1 MSAFRR
7 EKLKFSVLLCVYNSR
22 PEAVVYTLDSIM
34 SQKTD
39 GLQVVVCDDGSAD
52 PRRQFYT
59 DYFAAHGFKD
69 YTLSFLEKNGGTV
82 RNMIAGLKVSAG
94 KYVKPIGPGDALA
107 DENVLDTVYN
117 AMEAGHSRIAYG
129 PMRVFTLDGTNRVF
143 HDEIRVPTM
152 GDLYAKPE
160 RLSQAK
166 RCMVSYGDN
175 ISGAQMFLEREYF
188 LELLERTVKTVV
200 YTEDIGLYLSVL
212 DGERLTYIATPVI
225 LYEAGSGITTSG
237 NSRFMELLIKDRKCF
252 IEYLKQEYPDEKCVK
267 LLKKFDAIDDT
278 AGSRL
283 EKLIRKTLADP
294 KWLSF
299 RSKLA
304 AHPNLQ
310 SL

>member
-1 MSAFRR
+1 M
-7 EKLKFSVLLCVYNSR
+7 KFSVLLCVYNSR
-22 PEAVVYTLDSIM
+22 PDAVVYTLDSVM
-34 SQKTD
+34 AQKID
-39 GLQVVVCDDGSAD
+39 GLQIVVCDDGSAD
-52 PRRQFYT
+52 PRKQFYI

-69 YTLSFLEKNGGTV
+69 YILSLLEKNGGTV
-82 RNMIAGLKVSAG
+82 RNVMAGLKLAEG

-107 DENVLDTVYN
+107 DENVLQTVYD
-117 AMEAGHSRIAYG
+117 AMERDKSRVAYG
-129 PMRVFTLDGTNRVF
+129 PMKVFTLEDGRRVY
-143 HDEIRVPTM
+143 HDEIQVPTV
-152 GDLYAKPE
+152 GDLYSKPE
-160 RLSQAK
+160 CHEKAK
-166 RCMVSYGDN
+166 RCIITYGDS
-175 ISGAQMFLEREYF
+175 ISGAQAFAERNYCI
-188 LELLERTVKTVV
+188 ELMERVAKTVV
-200 YTEDIGLYLSVL
+200 YTEDIGYYLSVL

-225 LYEAGSGITTSG
+225 LYEAGSGISTSG
-237 NSRFMELLIKDRKCF
+237 SSRFMELLIKDRKCF